1 MLFRSSRKAE
11 EAARMEKWLEERAVE
26 EYGDVYVAQNPLI
39 RIFIKFQA
47 LAEDSQLQLFRYAEN
62 SFGGDTLGRQFW
74 NMLERQPEKMDRR
87 AGWKMVEER
96 ADLLLQKQFREA
108 GTAGGAAGGAAR

>member
-1 MLFRSSRKAE
+1 MHSIEAVSNTSCCQIVSIAEFGSRKAE

-47 LAEDSQLQLFRYAEN
+47 LAEDSQL
-62 SFGGDTLGRQFW
+62 
-74 NMLERQPEKMDRR
+74 
-87 AGWKMVEER
+87 
-96 ADLLLQKQFREA
+96 
-108 GTAGGAAGGAAR
+108 